1 MKEIFELLFFGPE
14 IEGLIYGAPPLAAAA
29 IPALASAAGGL
40 IKGIGS
46 LFGRRRKRR
55 AAQKAERAKNAA
67 QAKLMNFKFKN
78 AFEGLQGASYDPV
91 AAQAGKI
98 GNAATAQMPTLGE
111 ATGYEATGYEA
122 QGYTA
127 QGTNI
132 GPLLTGDATGL
143 TNEFNNLQVSTAGAE
158 LAAQE
163 ADQALAASQDLAAQA
178 GTGGGGATALAA
190 AAAKSKSKI
199 AADID
204 QQVKANEMR
213 RAQGEMQLQRD
224 QLAQSNTASQFDLG
238 QAQFNANA
246 SNQAAQFSAS
256 AANQASQFN
265 AGAMNQAAQFGAQ
278 AANQFALT
286 EFGTE
291 AALNQFNAGQQNQ
304 FALNQ
309 FKSQEAMELANA
321 QAATA
326 ANQFAAQSG
335 MQADIMGRQGE
346 MAVQGMKYNR
356 LASAFGVANQAA
368 AQKSAAY
375 EKQRGML
382 LSGLT
387 QAATG
392 AAQAGMSQTN
402 YASGN
407 PGVAAGF
414 KGLAKGIFGP

>member
-14 IEGLIYGAPPLAAAA
+14 NLNYGLAPLAIAGIGAA
-29 IPALASAAGGL
+29 SGL

-46 LFGRRRKRR
+46 LFGRKRKRR
-55 AAQKAERAKNAA
+55 AAQKAERAKN
-67 QAKLMNFKFKN
+67 QTLSKLMNFKFKN
-78 AFEGLQGASYDPV
+78 AYEGLQGASYDPV
-91 AAQAGKI
+91 AAKSQQI
-98 GNAATAQMPTLGE
+98 GNAATAQMPTLGD
-111 ATGYEATGYEA
+111 ATGYDATGYTPE
-122 QGYTA
+122 GYTA
-127 QGTNI
+127 QGTSV

-238 QAQFNANA
+238 QAQFNASA
-246 SNQAAQFSAS
+246 TNQANQFNAS
-256 AANQASQFN
+256 AANQASQFT

-286 EFGTE
+286 QFGTE
-291 AALNQFNAGQQNQ
+291 AQMNQFNAGQQNQ
-304 FALNQ
+304 FMRDQ
-309 FKSQEAMELANA
+309 FRADQSIELANA

-326 ANQFAAQSG
+326 ANQFAAQTG
-335 MQADIMGRQGE
+335 MQADIMGRQGA
-346 MAVQGMKYNR
+346 MDVQGMKYNR
-356 LASAFGVANQAA
+356 LASVFGMQNQAHQ
-368 AQKSAAY
+368 QKSAAY

-382 LSGLT
+382 LSGLS
-387 QAATG
+387 QAAAG
-392 AAQAGMSQTN
+392 ATSALST
-402 YASGN
+402 ASG
-407 PGVAAGF
+407 GKF
-414 KGLAKGIFGP
+414 DF